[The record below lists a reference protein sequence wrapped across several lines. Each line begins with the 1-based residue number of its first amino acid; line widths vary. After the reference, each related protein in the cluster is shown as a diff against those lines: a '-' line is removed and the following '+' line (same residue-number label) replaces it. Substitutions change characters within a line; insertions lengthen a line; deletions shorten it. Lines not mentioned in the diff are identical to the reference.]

1 MFCRKTGGP
10 RAKNGQK
17 VTEVHLKWDIL
28 QENRGPRAGKGQKMT
43 EVCPKWDVLQEN
55 WGTSGRKR
63 AKSDRGVPEMGCFA
77 GKLGDLG
84 HEMDEKRPRCARGGG

>member
-1 MFCRKTGGP
+1 MFCWKTGGP

-17 VTEVHLKWDIL
+17 
-28 QENRGPRAGKGQKMT
+28 MT
-43 EVCPKWDVLQEN
+43 EVCPKWNVLQEN
-55 WGTSGRKR
+55 WETSGEKL

-84 HEMDEKRPRCARGGG
+84 HEMDKNGQGVHEGGDDRNAGE